1 MAHYSP
7 IRLSHLVRHA
17 SPCSII
23 RASNDLLMALMDTRY
38 WTKVDCTPIGN
49 PVKRSKLVS
58 RQIAEGKKLH
68 FPPLSKL
75 NSKHQPIPKENTLP
89 AIIFPQWSYCPS
101 CNKMYKNPWYDK
113 KNKQYIEQPRCNCKD
128 NSILQQLPWVLVHK
142 DGHMDEI
149 PWHFLAHN
157 KKTKNCKD
165 RNHLYYSENGK
176 NIKIRCGAC
185 GSSEELSKNTLKA
198 ENRFTGYKS
207 MRKQPWINEPAPEK
221 SMETA
226 PIAQEAGDAEIF
238 TPKSTDALV
247 IPPESRMIRESIVG
261 KLQNNQQLIDEIE
274 QLEYM
279 PPSLKKSK
287 LNTIARQ
294 LNCSREELE
303 SAIEEL
309 NKDETLED
317 QLIEFSTDEQLIEL
331 EYQALLKE
339 INDFHEDEDFV
350 TQHYTK
356 AWKNLQNNSK
366 CASDQLNIIN
376 LISEVVLVKRLRKIE
391 VYKGFHRIKNKGND
405 ILSGRNNTENA
416 EQINIT
422 PPDLE
427 GLQNW
432 LPAIELFGEG
442 VFITLNEEIV
452 NQWEK
457 IDAVKARAGIL
468 KKRWDNY
475 LKSNHVFNEVVVTP
489 RFILLH
495 TIAHLM
501 IRQLESDV
509 GYPAASLSE
518 RLYVQK
524 GNSQLEPM
532 LGILIYVAV
541 ADKAGSLGGLAEMAK
556 PEKLLS
562 LLTNIFER
570 AQWCALD
577 PVCSEHEGN
586 GPGLLN
592 MSACHG
598 CSLVPDTSCEF
609 GNTLL
614 DRTLVKG
621 NHDIPSILSM
631 RYKEGE

>member
-1 MAHYSP
+1 MTHYSP

-17 SPCSII
+17 APGSII
-23 RASNDLLMALMDTRY
+23 RASNDLLMVLMDTRY
-38 WTKVDCTPIGN
+38 WTKHDCTPIGN
-49 PVKRSKLVS
+49 PVKRTKSVS
-58 RQIAEGKKLH
+58 PKIAEGKKLH

-75 NSKHQPIPKENTLP
+75 DSKHRPTPKENTLP

-101 CNKMYKNPWYDK
+101 CSKMYKNPWYDR
-113 KNKQYIEQPRCNCKD
+113 KNKQHIDQPRCGCKD
-128 NSILQQLPWVLVHK
+128 NAILQQLPWVLVHQ
-142 DGHMDEI
+142 DGYMDEI
-149 PWHFLAHN
+149 PWHFLTHS
-157 KKTKNCKD
+157 KKTKDCRDKS
-165 RNHLYYSENGK
+165 HLSYSENGK
-176 NIKIRCGAC
+176 NIKIRCGIC
-185 GSSEELSKNTLKA
+185 GSSEELSKNALKA
-198 ENRFTGYKS
+198 ETRFTGYKT
-207 MRKQPWINEPAPEK
+207 MRKQPWINESASEK
-221 SMETA
+221 SMEIA
-226 PIAQEAGDAEIF
+226 PIAQEAGDAAIF
-238 TPKSTDALV
+238 TPESKDALV
-247 IPPESRMIRESIVG
+247 IPPDSRMIRESVVG
-261 KLQNNQQLIDEIE
+261 KLQNNQQLIAEID
-274 QLEYM
+274 QLECI
-279 PPSLKKSK
+279 PLSLKKSN

-294 LNCSREELE
+294 LNCSRGELE

-309 NKDETLED
+309 NEGETPES
-317 QLIEFSTDEQLIEL
+317 QLIESSTDGQLIEL

-339 INDFHEDEDFV
+339 INNFHENEDFV
-350 TQHYTK
+350 TQHYTE
-356 AWKNLQNNSK
+356 AWKKLQNNNK
-366 CASDQLNIIN
+366 YTNDQLNIIN

-391 VYKGFHRIKNKGND
+391 VYKGIHRIKNKGND
-405 ILSGRNNTENA
+405 VLSIHDNTENTK
-416 EQINIT
+416 QVNIT

-442 VFITLNEEIV
+442 VFITLNEEIIS
-452 NQWEK
+452 QWEK

-468 KKRWDNY
+468 KKRWDSYIKTNY
-475 LKSNHVFNEVVVTP
+475 VFNEVLVTP

-556 PEKLLS
+556 PEKLFS

-577 PVCSEHEGN
+577 PVCSEHEGH

-598 CSLVPDTSCEF
+598 CALVPDTSCEF
-609 GNTLL
+609 GNKLL

-621 NHDIPSILSM
+621 NLDIPSILSM
-631 RYKEGE
+631 LNIEGK